1 MSWSAVFIR
10 RPVATSLLAAAL
22 ALPGIAA
29 FFALPIASLP
39 QVEMLSID
47 VNARLP
53 GASAET
59 VASSVAAPLERALGN
74 IAGVNEMTSSSNKG
88 QTRISLQFDLERDA
102 DGAARDVQ
110 AAINASRTLL
120 PSGLQSNPTYRKSGP
135 MSIMYI
141 ALTSDIYS
149 QPQLYDI
156 AFTLLGQRI
165 SQVDGVGMV
174 NVNGSALRSVRVEVN
189 PTVLNQYNVTLEQVR
204 TAIAA
209 ANANLPKG
217 FVENAQRRWQIDVN
231 DQAKRASDY
240 SDLIIAWRNA
250 APIRLKDVAEIKDSV
265 QELRSSGS
273 VNGRP
278 GVVLMING
286 IPGANLVET
295 TDAIKALIP
304 RLKPLLPAGVEMEVI
319 IDRSQIVRSSLHEV
333 EITLMISIGLV
344 ILITFIFLRNARAA
358 LIPSIAIPISL
369 LGTLAVIYLCGF
381 SLNNLSLMALIISTG
396 FVVDDAI
403 VVVEN
408 TIRHIENGMQPLQAA
423 FKGVKEVSFTVIA
436 MSASLVAVFIPLL
449 FMGGVVGRMF
459 REFSI
464 TLASAVVIS
473 LIVSLTLTP
482 MLCSQLLKPQ
492 PQENS
497 QKNPLAT
504 WLKQLFDIPLQAYQ
518 RALVWV
524 IHYRL
529 LTVCLLSLVVFTNV
543 YLYTIVPKGFFP
555 MQDTGRIQG
564 YFQGDQ
570 NISFW
575 AMRDKVNQFMRIIAE
590 DPDVDAYFENTG
602 GFGGGQSNTGG
613 MNIRLK
619 PRAERDASAQEIVA
633 RLRPKLEKIPGATL
647 RLNPQQEFSI
657 GVRPGSAEYQYTL
670 LSNNVEDLSTYIP
683 RLADVLSKLPQLV
696 DVTSDAQDKGLQT
709 NLIVDRDAASRF
721 GITQVQIDTAL
732 NNAFGQR
739 LASTIYEP
747 LNQYYV
753 VLTLASEFA
762 QGPKSLDQIYLTTS
776 SNARIPLSTISRWEL
791 QNTPLSINHEG
802 QFAAATIS
810 FNIAPGYALDAAT
823 QAIEEAFSK
832 LNPPDSIHGAF
843 SGKAKAFKAS
853 LDSQPWLI
861 LTALITIYIVLG
873 ILYESTIHPITIIST
888 LPSAGIGALLAL
900 LLFKSELTIIAMIGI
915 ILLIG
920 IVMKNAIMMIDAAQ
934 LIEKEQGLTPEQAIQ
949 LACSQRFRPIL
960 MTTFA
965 AVLGALPLLLG
976 VGDGAEIRQPL
987 GISIVGGLILGQIL
1001 TLFTTPVVYIYLE
1014 RLRLRLQRVQSKPT
1028 STSTLLSSS

>member
-120 PSGLQSNPTYRKSGP
+120 PAGLQSNPSYRKSGP

-231 DQAKRASDY
+231 DQARRASDY

-304 RLKPLLPAGVEMEVI
+304 RLKPLLPAGVEMDVI

-333 EITLMISIGLV
+333 EITLMISIALV

-423 FKGVKEVSFTVIA
+423 FKGVREVSFTVIA

-482 MLCSQLLKPQ
+482 MLCSQLLKPHS
-492 PQENS
+492 QENL
-497 QKNPLAT
+497 LAT
-504 WLKQLFDIPLQAYQ
+504 WLKNLFDIPLKAYQ

-524 IHYRL
+524 IRFRL
-529 LTVCLLSLVVFTNV
+529 FTVCMLAVVVLINV

-575 AMRDKVNQFMRIIAE
+575 AMREKVNQFMRIIAE

-619 PRAERDASAQEIVA
+619 PRSERDASAQEIVA
-633 RLRPKLEKIPGATL
+633 RLRPKLEKVPGATL

-670 LSNNVEDLSTYIP
+670 LSNEVSDLSIYIP
-683 RLADVLSKLPQLV
+683 RLTDALSKLPQLV

-776 SNARIPLSTISRWEL
+776 NNARIPLSTISRWEL

-810 FNIAPGYALDAAT
+810 FNIAPGYALDTAT
-823 QAIEEAFSK
+823 QAIEEEFTK

-843 SGKAKAFKAS
+843 AGKAKAFKAS

-1014 RLRLRLQRVQSKPT
+1014 HLRLRLQPASSKPT
-1028 STSTLLSSS
+1028 LASNLLSSS

>member
-120 PSGLQSNPTYRKSGP
+120 PAGLQSNPSYRKSGP

-174 NVNGSALRSVRVEVN
+174 NVNGSALRSVRVEIN

-231 DQAKRASDY
+231 DQARRASDY

-304 RLKPLLPAGVEMEVI
+304 RLKPLLPAGVEMDVI

-333 EITLMISIGLV
+333 EITLMISIALV

-423 FKGVKEVSFTVIA
+423 FKGVREVSFTVIA

-482 MLCSQLLKPQ
+482 MLCSQLLKPHS
-492 PQENS
+492 QENW
-497 QKNPLAT
+497 LAT
-504 WLKQLFDIPLQAYQ
+504 WLKNLFDIPLKAYQ

-524 IHYRL
+524 IRFRL
-529 LTVCLLSLVVFTNV
+529 FTVCMLAVVVLINV

-575 AMRDKVNQFMRIIAE
+575 AMREKVNQFMRIIAE

-619 PRAERDASAQEIVA
+619 PRSERDASAQEIVA
-633 RLRPKLEKIPGATL
+633 RLRPKLEKVPGATL

-670 LSNNVEDLSTYIP
+670 LSNEVSDLSIYIP
-683 RLADVLSKLPQLV
+683 RLTDALSKLPQLV

-709 NLIVDRDAASRF
+709 NLFVDRDAASRF

-776 SNARIPLSTISRWEL
+776 NNARIPLSTISRWEL

-810 FNIAPGYALDAAT
+810 FNIAPGYALDTAT
-823 QAIEEAFSK
+823 QAIEEAFTK

-843 SGKAKAFKAS
+843 AGKAKAFKAS

-934 LIEKEQGLTPEQAIQ
+934 LIEKEHGFTPEKAIQ

-1014 RLRLRLQRVQSKPT
+1014 HLRLRLQPASSKPT
-1028 STSTLLSSS
+1028 LASNLLSSS

>member
-1 MSWSAVFIR
+1 MSGSALFIR

-29 FFALPIASLP
+29 FFGLPIASLP

-120 PSGLQSNPTYRKSGP
+120 PPGLQGNPTYRKSGP

-149 QPQLYDI
+149 QTQLYDI
-156 AFTLLGQRI
+156 ASTVVGQRI
-165 SQVDGVGMV
+165 SQVDGVGQV

-204 TAIAA
+204 LAIAA

-217 FVENAQRRWQIDVN
+217 FIEGAQHRWQIDVN
-231 DQAKRASDY
+231 DQAKRASEY
-240 SDLIIAWRNA
+240 SDLIISWRNG
-250 APIRLKDVAEIKDSV
+250 APIRLKDIAEVKDSV
-265 QELRSSGS
+265 QELRSAGS
-273 VNGRP
+273 VNGKP

-295 TDAIKALIP
+295 TDAIKALLP
-304 RLKPLLPAGVEMEVI
+304 RLKPLLPAGVEMEI
-319 IDRSQIVRSSLHEV
+319 MIDRSKIVRSSLHEV
-333 EITLMISIGLV
+333 EKTLMISISLV
-344 ILITFIFLRNARAA
+344 ILITFAFLRNARAA
-358 LIPSIAIPISL
+358 FIPSIAIPISL
-369 LGTLAVIYLCGF
+369 LGTLAVIYLCGYT
-381 SLNNLSLMALIISTG
+381 LNNLSLMALIISTG

-408 TIRHIENGMQPLQAA
+408 TARHIEDGMRPFQAA
-423 FKGVKEVSFTVIA
+423 LKGVKEVSFTVVA

-459 REFSI
+459 REFSV

-473 LIVSLTLTP
+473 LLVSLTLTP
-482 MLCSQLLKPQ
+482 MLCSRLLKSLQ
-492 PQENS
+492 QES
-497 QKNPLAT
+497 AIST
-504 WLKQLFDIPLQAYQ
+504 WLKHVFDIPLHAYQ
-518 RALVWV
+518 HALGWV
-524 IHYRL
+524 LRHRF
-529 LTVCLLSLVVFTNV
+529 LTISILGIVVVTNV

-575 AMRDKVNQFMRIIAE
+575 AMREKVNQFMRIIAE

-613 MNIRLK
+613 LNIRLK
-619 PRAERDASAQEIVA
+619 PRAERESSAQEFVA
-633 RLRPKLEKIPGATL
+633 RLRPKLEKVPGATL

-670 LSNNVEDLSTYIP
+670 LSNNIEDLKVYMP
-683 RLADVLSKLPQLV
+683 RLTDKLSKLPQLV

-709 NLIVDRDAASRF
+709 NLIVDRDAASRY
-721 GITQVQIDTAL
+721 GISQVQIDTAL

-739 LASTIYEP
+739 LATTIYEP

-753 VLTLASEFA
+753 VLTLASAFA
-762 QGPKSLDQIYLTTS
+762 QSPQSLDQIYLTTS
-776 SNARIPLSTISRWEL
+776 SNARIPLSAISRWEL
-791 QNTPLSINHEG
+791 QNSPLSINHEG
-802 QFAAATIS
+802 QFAAATVS
-810 FNIAPGYALDAAT
+810 FNIAPGFALEAAI
-823 QAIEEAFSK
+823 QAIEEAFIK
-832 LNPPDSIHGAF
+832 LNPPDAIHGAF

-873 ILYESTIHPITIIST
+873 MLYESTIHPITILST

-915 ILLIG
+915 ILLVG

-934 LIEKEQGLTPEQAIQ
+934 LIEKEQGYSPEQAIQ
-949 LACSQRFRPIL
+949 LACAQRFRPIL

-987 GISIVGGLILGQIL
+987 GISIVGGLVLGQIL

-1014 RLRLRLQRVQSKPT
+1014 QLRLKLRQLTGKPVPA
-1028 STSTLLSSS
+1028 SPQPSLSTLS

>member
-120 PSGLQSNPTYRKSGP
+120 PAGLQSNPTYRKSGP

-304 RLKPLLPAGVEMEVI
+304 RLKPLLPAGVEMDVV

-464 TLASAVVIS
+464 TLASAVLIS

-482 MLCSQLLKPQ
+482 MLCSQLLKPHT
-492 PQENS
+492 QENYF
-497 QKNPLAT
+497 AI
-504 WLKQLFDIPLQAYQ
+504 WLRKLFHIPLKAYQ

-524 IHYRL
+524 IQYRL
-529 LTVCLLSLVVFTNV
+529 LTVGMLGLVVLINV

-555 MQDTGRIQG
+555 AQDTGRIQG

-575 AMRDKVNQFMRIIAE
+575 AMREKVNQFMRIIAE

-619 PRAERDASAQEIVA
+619 PRSERESSAQEFVA

-647 RLNPQQEFSI
+647 RLNPQQEFNI

-670 LSNNVEDLSTYIP
+670 LSNNIDDLRVYTP
-683 RLADVLSKLPQLV
+683 RLTDVLSKLPQLV

-739 LASTIYEP
+739 LATTIYEP
-747 LNQYYV
+747 LNQYFV

-762 QGPKSLDQIYLTTS
+762 QGPKSLDQIYLTA
-776 SNARIPLSTISRWEL
+776 SNNTRIPLSTISRWEL
-791 QNTPLSINHEG
+791 RNTPLSVNHEG

-810 FNIAPGYALDAAT
+810 FNIAPGHALDSAT
-823 QAIEEAFSK
+823 VAIEEAFTK

-900 LLFKSELTIIAMIGI
+900 LLFKGELTIIAMIGI

-934 LIEKEQGLTPEQAIQ
+934 LIEKEHGHTPEQAIQ
-949 LACSQRFRPIL
+949 LACTQRFRPIL

-1014 RLRLRLQRVQSKPT
+1014 HLRLKLQRVSSKPT
-1028 STSTLLSSS
+1028 TNLLTSS

>member
-1 MSWSAVFIR
+1 MSWSAAFIR

-22 ALPGIAA
+22 ALPGVAA
-29 FFALPIASLP
+29 FYALPIASLP

-120 PSGLQSNPTYRKSGP
+120 PAGLQSNPSYRKSGP

-304 RLKPLLPAGVEMEVI
+304 RLKPLLPAGVEMDVI

-436 MSASLVAVFIPLL
+436 MSA
-449 FMGGVVGRMF
+449 
-459 REFSI
+459 
-464 TLASAVVIS
+464 
-473 LIVSLTLTP
+473 
-482 MLCSQLLKPQ
+482 
-492 PQENS
+492 
-497 QKNPLAT
+497 
-504 WLKQLFDIPLQAYQ
+504 
-518 RALVWV
+518 
-524 IHYRL
+524 
-529 LTVCLLSLVVFTNV
+529 
-543 YLYTIVPKGFFP
+543 
-555 MQDTGRIQG
+555 
-564 YFQGDQ
+564 
-570 NISFW
+570 
-575 AMRDKVNQFMRIIAE
+575 
-590 DPDVDAYFENTG
+590 
-602 GFGGGQSNTGG
+602 
-613 MNIRLK
+613 
-619 PRAERDASAQEIVA
+619 
-633 RLRPKLEKIPGATL
+633 
-647 RLNPQQEFSI
+647 
-657 GVRPGSAEYQYTL
+657 
-670 LSNNVEDLSTYIP
+670 
-683 RLADVLSKLPQLV
+683 
-696 DVTSDAQDKGLQT
+696 
-709 NLIVDRDAASRF
+709 
-721 GITQVQIDTAL
+721 
-732 NNAFGQR
+732 
-739 LASTIYEP
+739 
-747 LNQYYV
+747 
-753 VLTLASEFA
+753 
-762 QGPKSLDQIYLTTS
+762 
-776 SNARIPLSTISRWEL
+776 
-791 QNTPLSINHEG
+791 
-802 QFAAATIS
+802 
-810 FNIAPGYALDAAT
+810 
-823 QAIEEAFSK
+823 
-832 LNPPDSIHGAF
+832 
-843 SGKAKAFKAS
+843 
-853 LDSQPWLI
+853 
-861 LTALITIYIVLG
+861 
-873 ILYESTIHPITIIST
+873 
-888 LPSAGIGALLAL
+888 
-900 LLFKSELTIIAMIGI
+900 
-915 ILLIG
+915 
-920 IVMKNAIMMIDAAQ
+920 
-934 LIEKEQGLTPEQAIQ
+934 
-949 LACSQRFRPIL
+949 
-960 MTTFA
+960 
-965 AVLGALPLLLG
+965 
-976 VGDGAEIRQPL
+976 
-987 GISIVGGLILGQIL
+987 
-1001 TLFTTPVVYIYLE
+1001 
-1014 RLRLRLQRVQSKPT
+1014 
-1028 STSTLLSSS
+1028 

>member
-29 FFALPIASLP
+29 FFNLPIASLP

-47 VNARLP
+47 VSARLP

-59 VASSVAAPLERALGN
+59 VALSVAAPLERALGN
-74 IAGVNEMTSSSNKG
+74 ISGVNEMTSSSNKG

-120 PSGLQSNPTYRKSGP
+120 PTGLQSNPTYRKSGP

-174 NVNGSALRSVRVEVN
+174 NVNGSALRSVRVEIN

-204 TAIAA
+204 MAIAA

-217 FVENAQRRWQIDVN
+217 FIENVQRRWQIDVN

-304 RLKPLLPAGVEMEVI
+304 RLKPLLPAGVEMDVI

-333 EITLMISIGLV
+333 EITLMISIALV

-408 TIRHIENGMQPLQAA
+408 TIRHIENGMQPLHAA

-482 MLCSQLLKPQ
+482 MLCSQLLKQ
-492 PQENS
+492 HTQENS
-497 QKNPLAT
+497 FAT
-504 WLKQLFDIPLQAYQ
+504 WLKKLFYLPLRAYQ
-518 RALVWV
+518 RALIWV
-524 IHYRL
+524 IRYRL
-529 LTVCLLSLVVFTNV
+529 LTLCMLGVVVLINV

-555 MQDTGRIQG
+555 VQDTGRIQG

-575 AMRDKVNQFMRIIAE
+575 AMREKVNQLMHIVAE

-602 GFGGGQSNTGG
+602 GFGGGQSNTGS

-619 PRAERDASAQEIVA
+619 PRSERDASAQEIVA
-633 RLRPKLEKIPGATL
+633 RLRPKLEKVPGATL

-670 LSNNVEDLSTYIP
+670 LSNNVEDLSIYIP
-683 RLADVLSKLPQLV
+683 RLTDALSKLSQLV

-753 VLTLASEFA
+753 VLTLASAFA

-776 SNARIPLSTISRWEL
+776 NNARIPLSTISRWEL

-810 FNIAPGYALDAAT
+810 FNIAPGHALDAAT
-823 QAIEEAFSK
+823 QAIEEAFTK

-843 SGKAKAFKAS
+843 AGKAKAFKAS

-1014 RLRLRLQRVQSKPT
+1014 HLRLKLQRVSSKPI